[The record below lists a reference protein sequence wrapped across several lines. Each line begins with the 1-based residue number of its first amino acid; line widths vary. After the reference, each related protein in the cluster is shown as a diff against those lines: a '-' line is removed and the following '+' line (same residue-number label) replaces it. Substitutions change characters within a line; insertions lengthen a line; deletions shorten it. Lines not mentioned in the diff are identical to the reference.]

1 MKKSTRTN
9 FSSTLLRATALYTL
23 FVLGLTLLL
32 TPELM
37 AQNPKLSI
45 QGTLKTATGASVPD
59 GPQAVTFRLYTQEMG
74 GSHVW
79 EEMATVDV
87 IGGIYSHYLGSV
99 TPLDPS
105 DFNTTLYLGVR
116 IGSYEL
122 TPRSELSYSPY
133 ALSVAFA
140 QKVVC
145 SGAVGD
151 VKFSILN
158 PTQFATVNGD
168 CWVPMNG
175 APLASGTALRNIL
188 TSMTNLP
195 DAGGVFFRAQEF
207 SGGANNDPDRDN
219 SSPIA
224 QVQDDAYKNHTHTM
238 NHAHTITD
246 PGHKHG
252 TKGWWGVGSATGNSK
267 EATANGDSNDYG
279 APGNLNI
286 MYDATT
292 GITVNQ
298 HTGNTGTGG
307 ENANETR
314 PVNMNLW
321 VYIRIN

>member
-1 MKKSTRTN
+1 MKKSTCTN
-9 FSSTLLRATALYTL
+9 FSSTLLRATTLYTL
-23 FVLGLTLLL
+23 FVLGLTLLI
-32 TPELM
+32 TPDLV
-37 AQNPKLSI
+37 AQSPKLSI

-74 GSHVW
+74 GTHVW

-99 TPLDPS
+99 APLDPS
-105 DFNTTLYLGVR
+105 DFDTTLFLGVR

-195 DAGGVFFRAQEF
+195 DASGVFFRAQEF
-207 SGGANNDPDRDN
+207 SGGANNDPNRDN
-219 SSPIA
+219 TSPIA
-224 QVQDDAYKNHTHTM
+224 TLQDDALKNHDHTMNHTHT
-238 NHAHTITD
+238 ISD
-246 PGHKHG
+246 PGHKHDRRG
-252 TKGWWGVGSATGNSK
+252 YWNVGSASGASK
-267 EATANGDSNDYG
+267 QAVADGDSDDG
-279 APGNLNI
+279 ASSSYMNTG
-286 MYDATT
+286 YT

>member
-1 MKKSTRTN
+1 MKKSTCTN
-9 FSSTLLRATALYTL
+9 FSSPLLRATTLYTL

-37 AQNPKLSI
+37 AQSPKLSI
-45 QGTLKTATGASVPD
+45 QGTLKTSTGASVPD

-74 GSHVW
+74 GTHVW

-99 TPLDPS
+99 APLDPQ
-105 DFNTTLYLGVR
+105 DFASNLYLGVR

-122 TPRSELSYSPY
+122 TPRSELAYSPY

-151 VKFSILN
+151 VKFSILD

-195 DAGGVFFRAQEF
+195 DASGVFFRAQEF
-207 SGGANNDPDRDN
+207 GGANNDPERN
-219 SSPIA
+219 SSSPIA
-224 QVQDDAYKNHTHTM
+224 TIQPEAFKAHNHGV
-238 NHAHTITD
+238 NDPGHAHTYALRNAGQSDNADDRDVALSSST
-246 PGHKHG
+246 
-252 TKGWWGVGSATGNSK
+252 TTNTSTS
-267 EATANGDSNDYG
+267 
-279 APGNLNI
+279 
-286 MYDATT
+286 TT
-292 GITVNQ
+292 GITIQNA
-298 HTGNTGTGG
+298 GG
-307 ENANETR
+307 SETR